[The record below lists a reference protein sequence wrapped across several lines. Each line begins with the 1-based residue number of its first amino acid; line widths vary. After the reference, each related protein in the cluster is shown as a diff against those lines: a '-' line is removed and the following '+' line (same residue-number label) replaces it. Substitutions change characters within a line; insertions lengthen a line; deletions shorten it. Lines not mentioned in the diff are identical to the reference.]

1 MSTVKWLESKIISE
15 TQRAKYAEGR
25 VHALLLELDKKDA
38 ALRRAKAEGWPKV
51 NAPAMYD
58 DPDPGWVDTAVPDLA
73 RIWELSREVGYAIGL
88 HGSLKRDMDLIAAPW
103 TDEAI
108 GNAGLIDHLCAG
120 LPAVRIGGP
129 ERKSHGR
136 IAVTLQMDGYF
147 KPIDLSIMPRL
158 DARAAQIDDGE
169 ST

>member
-1 MSTVKWLESKIISE
+1 MGEVESE
-15 TQRAKYAEGR
+15 GQRLANEWADECLTADA
-25 VHALLLELDKKDA
+25 ALAIDA
-38 ALRRAKAEGWPKV
+38 ALRRAKAEGWRE
-51 NAPAMYD
+51 AAAMYD

-158 DARAAQIDDGE
+158 DARTAQIEEGSDG
-169 ST
+169 

>member
-1 MSTVKWLESKIISE
+1 MGEVESE
-15 TQRAKYAEGR
+15 GQRLANEWADECLTADA
-25 VHALLLELDKKDA
+25 ALAIDA
-38 ALRRAKAEGWPKV
+38 ALRRAKAEGWRE
-51 NAPAMYD
+51 AAAMYD

>member
-1 MSTVKWLESKIISE
+1 MRELQTYWVRKARLHDHMGVSCGVQLEVITK
-15 TQRAKYAEGR
+15 AD
-25 VHALLLELDKKDA
+25 HDA

-158 DARAAQIDDGE
+158 DARAARIDDGE